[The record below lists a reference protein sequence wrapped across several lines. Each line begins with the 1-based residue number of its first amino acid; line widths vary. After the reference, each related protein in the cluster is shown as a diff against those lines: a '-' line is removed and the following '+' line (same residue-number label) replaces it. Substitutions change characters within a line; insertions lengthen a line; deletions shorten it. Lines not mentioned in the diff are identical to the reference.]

1 MGIAGKMMSLVA
13 GAFVLAGISAAQAQT
28 YPTKPIRIILG
39 YGAGGIAD
47 ITSRLIAQKLTA
59 SMGQQVIVDNKPG
72 AGQVVAV
79 QLAAAAEPDGY
90 TLLQMNNGQTISAAL
105 FKQPAYD
112 LVKDLQPVTLIGAFG
127 VLVLVD
133 KTSPY
138 NSLKDLIAAAK
149 ANPDKLNFGGI
160 GLSTQQFAA
169 ELFKSSLQLPVTV
182 VPFKTTPSLMQA
194 VSGQDVQ
201 VAFEMAAPVLEN
213 VRAGQYKALATSS
226 DKRFAGLPDVPT
238 AVEAGVPSYQVTAWN
253 AIGVPAKT
261 PRAIVDRL
269 NKEIRAALADPDI
282 QKRFLEF
289 GVEARGSTPEEA
301 KQTVVSEL
309 GKWADVIKSAKI
321 ELQ

>member
-1 MGIAGKMMSLVA
+1 MGIAGKMTSVVV
-13 GAFVLAGISAAQAQT
+13 GALMLTGISTAQAQS
-28 YPTKPIRIILG
+28 YPNKPIKIILG
-39 YGAGGIAD
+39 YGPGGIAD
-47 ITSRLIAQKLTA
+47 ITSRLLAQKLSI

-72 AGQVVAV
+72 AGQVVAA

-90 TLLQMNNGQTISAAL
+90 TLLQMNNGQTITSAL
-105 FKQPAYD
+105 FKQPPYD
-112 LVKDLQPVTLIGAFG
+112 MVKDFQPVTLIGAFG
-127 VLVLVD
+127 ILVLVD

-138 NSLKDLIAAAK
+138 NNIKDLIAAAK

-213 VRAGQYKALATSS
+213 VRAGQYKALAVSS

-238 AVEAGVPSYQVTAWN
+238 VGEAGVPSYQITAWN

-269 NKEIRAALADPDI
+269 NKEIHAALAQPDI

-301 KQTVVSEL
+301 KKTIVSEI
-309 GKWADVIKSAKI
+309 GRWADVIKAAKI

>member
-1 MGIAGKMMSLVA
+1 MGAIAGALL
-13 GAFVLAGISAAQAQT
+13 LASAAAHAQQN
-28 YPTKPIRIILG
+28 YPNKPIKLVLG
-39 YGAGGIAD
+39 YGPGGIAD
-47 ITSRLIAQKLTA
+47 ITSRLLAQKLTI

-72 AGQVVAV
+72 AGQVVAA
-79 QLAAAAEPDGY
+79 QLVASAEPDGY
-90 TLLQMNNGQTISAAL
+90 TLLQMNNGQTITSAL
-105 FKQPAYD
+105 FKQPPYD
-112 LVKDLQPVTLIGAFG
+112 MVKDFQPVTLIGAFG
-127 VLVLVD
+127 ILVLVD
-133 KTSPY
+133 KQSPF
-138 NSLKDLIAAAK
+138 NSIKDVIVAAK

-169 ELFKSSLQLPVTV
+169 ELFKSSLHLPVTV

-213 VRAGQYKALATSS
+213 VRAGQYKALAVSS

-238 AVEAGVPSYQVTAWN
+238 VVEAGVPSYQVTAWN

-269 NKEIRAALADPDI
+269 NKEIHAALAQPDI
-282 QKRFLEF
+282 QKRFQEF
-289 GVEARGSTPEEA
+289 GVEARSSTPEEA
-301 KQTVVSEL
+301 KQTIVSEI
-309 GKWADVIKSAKI
+309 GKWAGVIKSAHI